1 MTLVLLYDGIKVGAV
16 KESGLTIHVPPA
28 LVLGVAALE
37 FTEPLFPPNPGNKE
51 ILCNVWNNYSLV
63 VSRRRVPHGIFEDAL
78 GIQTVFQRQTLWLSH
93 YVVLAEKY

>member
-37 FTEPLFPPNPGNKE
+37 FTETLFPPIPGNKE
-51 ILCNVWNNYSLV
+51 ILCNVWNNYSWLL
-63 VSRRRVPHGIFEDAL
+63 L
-78 GIQTVFQRQTLWLSH
+78 GPACRMGFLRTHWVFKLFFKGKH
-93 YVVLAEKY
+93 YGYHIM